1 MAKWENV
8 MEKENVSKKQNVL
21 MAVKFAFCSAGAGIV
36 QTVSFTALN
45 ELSKRTEVFDF
56 LPEKL
61 INNEYGLFYFIALF
75 LSVLFNFTVNRKFTF
90 KSAANVPVAML
101 KVFGFYCVFT
111 PLSIWWGNALTSA
124 GWNEYLVLAF
134 TMIVNM
140 VTEFLFSRFVVYGNS
155 INTAVKDDKDN

>member
-1 MAKWENV
+1 
-8 MEKENVSKKQNVL
+8 MEKENISKKQNAL
-21 MAVKFAFCSAGAGIV
+21 MAVKFAFCSAGAGII

-45 ELSKRTEVFDF
+45 ELSKRTEIFDF
-56 LPEKL
+56 VPENL
-61 INNEYGLFYFIALF
+61 IENEYGLFYFIALF

-111 PLSIWWGNALTSA
+111 PLSIWWGNALTNA

-134 TMIVNM
+134 TMLINLT
-140 VTEFLFSRFVVYGNS
+140 TEFLFTRFVVYGNS
-155 INTAVKDDKDN
+155 INTAEKKDEK

>member
-1 MAKWENV
+1 MAKRENV

-56 LPEKL
+56 IPEKL

-90 KSAANVPVAML
+90 KSAANVPEAML

-140 VTEFLFSRFVVYGNS
+140 VTEFLFTRFVVYGNS

>member
-1 MAKWENV
+1 MAKRENV

-36 QTVSFTALN
+36 QTVSFTALK

-140 VTEFLFSRFVVYGNS
+140 VTEFLFTRFVVYGNS

>member
-1 MAKWENV
+1 
-8 MEKENVSKKQNVL
+8 MEKENISKKQNAL
-21 MAVKFAFCSAGAGIV
+21 MAVKFAFCSAGAGII

-45 ELSKRTEVFDF
+45 ELSKRTDIFDF
-56 LPEKL
+56 VPENL
-61 INNEYGLFYFIALF
+61 IENEYGLFYFIALF

-111 PLSIWWGNALTSA
+111 PLSIWWGNALTNA

-134 TMIVNM
+134 TMLINLT
-140 VTEFLFSRFVVYGNS
+140 TEFLFTRFVVYGNS
-155 INTAVKDDKDN
+155 INTAEKKDEK

>member
-1 MAKWENV
+1 MAKRENV

-56 LPEKL
+56 IPEKL

-90 KSAANVPVAML
+90 KSAANIPVAML

-140 VTEFLFSRFVVYGNS
+140 VTEFLFTRFVVYGNS